1 MVEHS
6 GLSLDITPNDL
17 YDRYLLYGGIV
28 HHVVA
33 PTLMQKQIKK
43 DLIANL
49 ENLDLSIL
57 QKKGANVDHDAWN
70 KSRRKGRGSF
80 LMMVFCDIPVHLLNR
95 EWKKYSTASPWKK
108 R

>member
-6 GLSLDITPNDL
+6 GLSLNITPDGL

-28 HHVVA
+28 RHVVA

-43 DLIANL
+43 DLVAHL

-57 QKKGANVDHDAWN
+57 QNEAANVDHDATGN
-70 KSRRKGRGSF
+70 NVSGFILCYDGKHVT
-80 LMMVFCDIPVHLLNR
+80 L
-95 EWKKYSTASPWKK
+95 E
-108 R
+108 